1 MGGSWRSP
9 PDRGNLTRLLLAHFG
24 QSFVHQRR
32 LQAQPGAAKSFDNRP
47 RCPED
52 AAMAAENYD
61 AQRADHRKTQTT
73 CAATCRQI
81 IQDDFRPRPLKS
93 MRQNLGLTSSQVPEA
108 NPVGHR
114 LILNLYDRRELF
126 DPLGGAVAIG
136 TRLDFVNYGIW
147 NDEGFREGYQE
158 IEALDPGEEDQR

>member
-1 MGGSWRSP
+1 
-9 PDRGNLTRLLLAHFG
+9 
-24 QSFVHQRR
+24 
-32 LQAQPGAAKSFDNRP
+32 
-47 RCPED
+47 
-52 AAMAAENYD
+52 
-61 AQRADHRKTQTT
+61 
-73 CAATCRQI
+73 
-81 IQDDFRPRPLKS
+81 